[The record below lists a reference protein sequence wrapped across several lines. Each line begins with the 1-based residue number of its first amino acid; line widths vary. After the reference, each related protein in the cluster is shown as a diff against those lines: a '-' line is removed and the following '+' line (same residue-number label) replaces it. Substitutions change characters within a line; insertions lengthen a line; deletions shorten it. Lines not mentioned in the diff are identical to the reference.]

1 MAINGGT
8 LHGFTLHG
16 RPNNT
21 NVWDHLLT
29 VSPGASN
36 ASRAGPAFKGYE
48 RDREEEDNY
57 VNDYRKPDEVLTIV
71 INLNKVETRFHRIV
85 SYEPDPSISITS
97 INTNVP
103 TIDITN
109 VKVTR

>member
-16 RPNNT
+16 RPNMSS
-21 NVWDHLLT
+21 VWDHLLA
-29 VSPGASN
+29 VSPGAST
-36 ASRAGPAFKGYE
+36 ASRAGPSFKGYE
-48 RDREEEDNY
+48 REQEDNY
-57 VNDYRKPDEVLTIV
+57 VHDYRKPDEVLTIV

-85 SYEPDPSISITS
+85 SYEKDPSISITS

>member
-16 RPNNT
+16 RPNLST
-21 NVWDHLLT
+21 IWSHLLA

-36 ASRAGPAFKGYE
+36 ASRAGPSFKE
-48 RDREEEDNY
+48 REHEQEDNY
-57 VNDYRKPDEVLTIV
+57 VHDYRKPDEVLTVV
-71 INLNKVETRFHRIV
+71 ITLNKTETRFHRIV
-85 SYEPDPSISITS
+85 SYEPDHSISITS
-97 INTNVP
+97 INTDVP
-103 TIDITN
+103 VIDITN